1 MSLQSFER
9 ETTFGWDKSTNICQ
23 LITFDQALDRKLMGY
38 CKKYPD
44 IFKMVSEQI
53 FDNELEGHEF
63 EFPKKLVTIRQ
74 PREKKKMTEEQKKEI
89 GERLQKGKETKQKKE
104 KKVKGGDSKTTK
116 STK

>member
-44 IFKMVSEQI
+44 IFKMVSEQV
-53 FDNELEGHEF
+53 FEGVVEGHEF
-63 EFPKKLVTIRQ
+63 EFPKRLITIRQ
-74 PREKKKMTEEQKKEI
+74 PTKRKMTEEQKQAASDRMRKTQE
-89 GERLQKGKETKQKKE
+89 KMKKE
-104 KKVKGGDSKTTK
+104 KVKKEKPKTN
-116 STK
+116 